1 MLENIINNIKLKY
14 SKYLN
19 RKQYLMFLTM
29 VSITREEAIKL
40 LNKYISTKKLIQH
53 SLAVEA
59 IMKEMAIQLEE
70 DTKVWSLVG
79 LLHDLDYDYTQ
90 GNPEQHTQISSTILQ
105 GLIPE
110 KGINAIKAHNYIHTD
125 YTPTTDLDKSLL
137 SADAVSGF
145 VIAVALIMPTKKIN
159 DVKKETLIKKFKDNS
174 FAKGCNRNKINLCQD
189 LGIKLEDFLELSLNE
204 LSKISKDLDL

>member
-1 MLENIINNIKLKY
+1 MI
-14 SKYLN
+14 
-19 RKQYLMFLTM
+19 T
-29 VSITREEAIKL
+29 ITREEAITL
-40 LNKYISTKKLIQH
+40 LKKYIITKKIIQH

-59 IMKEMAIQLEE
+59 IMKEMAKQLEQ
-70 DTKVWSLVG
+70 DTKIWSITG

-110 KGINAIKAHNYIHTD
+110 KAINAIKAHNYVHTD

-137 SADAVSGF
+137 AADAISKF
-145 VIAVALIMPTKKIN
+145 IIAVAIIMPTKKIN
-159 DVKKETLIKKFKDNS
+159 EVKKETLIKKFKDNS
-174 FAKGCNRNKINLCQD
+174 FAKERNRNKIYLCQD
-189 LGIKLEDFLELSLNE
+189 LGIKIEDFLELSLNE